1 MVKIMNIYN
10 ITDSEL
16 RKLLDQRR
24 EVILIGYKEGIAP
37 TNIDIRIDERGRKVI
52 ECYYGW

>member
-1 MVKIMNIYN
+1 VVKIMNIYN